1 MFVRALI
8 ILLLFVS
15 ASGGPAHA
23 GDFVKIVNPDGPLKN
38 GDAGDIK
45 EIYLGEKRFSDS
57 VKLVP
62 INHVEGQMKNAFLKD
77 VVGMDSK
84 AYRLYWIKKVFQ
96 DGVPIPPSMGNV
108 SAVID
113 MVKTEKGAVAYV
125 PEEAVLDKEA
135 GIIKIISGGE

>member
-23 GDFVKIVNPDGPLKN
+23 GDFVIIVNPDGPLKN
-38 GDAGDIK
+38 ADASDIK
-45 EIYLGEKRFSDS
+45 EIYLGEKRFADS

-62 INHVEGQMKNAFLKD
+62 INHVEGQMKNAFLKN

-84 AYRLYWIKKVFQ
+84 EYRLYWIKKVFQ
-96 DGVPIPPSMGNV
+96 EGIPIPPSIGNV
-108 SAVID
+108 SAIIN
-113 MVKTEKGAVAYV
+113 MVKIEKGAVAYV
-125 PEEAVLDKEA
+125 PEGVADGKQV
-135 GIIKIISGGE
+135 GIIKFIP

>member
-23 GDFVKIVNPDGPLKN
+23 GDFVIIVNPDGPLKN
-38 GDAGDIK
+38 ANASDIK
-45 EIYLGEKRFSDS
+45 EIYLGEKRFADS

-62 INHVEGQMKNAFLKD
+62 INHVEGQMKNAFLKA

-84 AYRLYWIKKVFQ
+84 AYRLYWIKKVFK
-96 DGVPIPPSMGNV
+96 DGVPIPPSMGNIF
-108 SAVID
+108 AIID

-125 PEEAVLDKEA
+125 PEEAVFAKEA
-135 GIIKIISGGE
+135 GTIKLIP

>member
-8 ILLLFVS
+8 ILLLLAS
-15 ASGGPAHA
+15 ALLIGGPAHA
-23 GDFVKIVNPDGPLKN
+23 KDFVIIVNPDGPLR
-38 GDAGDIK
+38 DADASDIK

-62 INHVEGQMKNAFLKD
+62 INHVEGQMKDAFLKN

-96 DGVPIPPSMGNV
+96 DGVPIPPSMGNI
-108 SAVID
+108 SAIID
-113 MVKTEKGAVAYV
+113 MVKIEKGAVAYV
-125 PEEAVLDKEA
+125 PEGAVLDKEA
-135 GIIKIISGGE
+135 GIIKFIP

>member
-23 GDFVKIVNPDGPLKN
+23 GDFVIIVNPDGPLKN
-38 GDAGDIK
+38 ADASDIK
-45 EIYLGEKRFSDS
+45 EIYLGEKRFADS

-62 INHVEGQMKNAFLKD
+62 INHVEGQIKNAFLKD

-84 AYRLYWIKKVFQ
+84 EYRLYWIKKVFQ
-96 DGVPIPPSMGNV
+96 EGIPIPPSIGNV
-108 SAVID
+108 SAIIN
-113 MVKTEKGAVAYV
+113 MVKIEKGAVAYV
-125 PEEAVLDKEA
+125 PEGAVLDKQV
-135 GIIKIISGGE
+135 GIIKFIP

>member
-1 MFVRALI
+1 MFARALI
-8 ILLLFVS
+8 ILLLLVF

-23 GDFVKIVNPDGPLKN
+23 GDFVIIVNPDGPLKN
-38 GDAGDIK
+38 ADASDIK
-45 EIYLGEKRFSDS
+45 EIYLGEKRFVDS

-62 INHVEGQMKNAFLKD
+62 INHVEGQMKNAFLKN

-96 DGVPIPPSMGNV
+96 EGISIPPSMGNV
-108 SAVID
+108 SAIID

-125 PEEAVLDKEA
+125 PEGAVDDKQA
-135 GIIKIISGGE
+135 GIIKIIP

>member
-23 GDFVKIVNPDGPLKN
+23 GDFVIIVNPDGPLKN
-38 GDAGDIK
+38 ADAGDIK
-45 EIYLGEKRFSDS
+45 EIYLGEKRFADS

-62 INHVEGQMKNAFLKD
+62 INHVEGQMKNAFLKN

-84 AYRLYWIKKVFQ
+84 EYRLYWIKKVFQ
-96 DGVPIPPSMGNV
+96 EGIPIPPSIGNV
-108 SAVID
+108 SAIIN
-113 MVKTEKGAVAYV
+113 MVKIEKGAVAYV
-125 PEEAVLDKEA
+125 PEGVADGKQV
-135 GIIKIISGGE
+135 GIIKFIP

>member
-1 MFVRALI
+1 MFVRVLI
-8 ILLLFVS
+8 ILLLLAS
-15 ASGGPAHA
+15 ALLIGGQAHA
-23 GDFVKIVNPDGPLKN
+23 KDFVIIVNPDGPLKN
-38 GDAGDIK
+38 ADASDIK

-96 DGVPIPPSMGNV
+96 DGVPIPPSMGNI
-108 SAVID
+108 SAIID

-135 GIIKIISGGE
+135 GIIKIIP

>member
-8 ILLLFVS
+8 ILLLLVS

-23 GDFVKIVNPDGPLKN
+23 GDFVIIVNPDGPLKN
-38 GDAGDIK
+38 ADASDIK
-45 EIYLGEKRFSDS
+45 EIYLGEKRFVDS

-62 INHVEGQMKNAFLKD
+62 INHVEGPLKNAFLKN

-96 DGVPIPPSMGNV
+96 EGVPVPPSIGNV
-108 SAVID
+108 SAIID

-125 PEEAVLDKEA
+125 PEGAADGKQVD
-135 GIIKIISGGE
+135 IIKFIP